1 MWRKVSFIW
10 LKLEVHLSL
19 NHSQEKYLSKYDSLW
34 QYVIMVFFYEGPAE
48 FVKGFKFENILGW
61 EIVGLSKIRILFLT
75 VSSVN

>member
-1 MWRKVSFIW
+1 MWRKISFIW

-19 NHSQEKYLSKYDSLW
+19 NHSQEKYDSLW

-48 FVKGFKFENILGW
+48 FVKGFKFENILAW

-75 VSSVN
+75 ASSVN